1 LRSFDEYVELEKSH
15 HFPTYSR
22 FPVLF
27 VKGKGTRLWD
37 IEGKEYID
45 FLSGIGVVSVG
56 HSHPRILKALERQ
69 ARSLIHIS
77 NLFYIASEIELAKK
91 LSEISINGKCFFANS
106 GAEANECAIKLA
118 RKYFRNKGEERYE
131 VITAYRS
138 FHGRT
143 LKTLAATGQESKKKD
158 FEPLPPGFKHVPL
171 NDIEAL
177 KREITSKTCAIML
190 EVIQGEGG
198 IYPCEERYLRE
209 VREVCDKSGLLLILD
224 EVQTGMGRTG
234 KLFAYEWFDVN
245 PDILTL
251 AKGLGAGFPIGAV
264 IAHSE
269 VSDAFSPGDHGSTF
283 GGNPLACAVSLEV
296 LNIIREEGL
305 VENAQ
310 KEGAYLL
317 QRIKELSSKFD
328 FINEVRGR
336 GLMIGMHFKKPIA
349 KEVVVKLLHEGI
361 VAGAAGNEV
370 LRFLPPL
377 CIKREE
383 IDILIEKLAKIL
395 QRGSYA

>member
-1 LRSFDEYVELEKSH
+1 LRSFDEYVELEKRY

-45 FLSGIGVVSVG
+45 FLSGIGVVCVG

-69 ARSLIHIS
+69 ARSLMHVS

-91 LSEISINGKCFFANS
+91 LSEISIDGKCFFANS

-177 KREITSKTCAIML
+177 KKEITSNTCAIML
-190 EVIQGEGG
+190 EPIQGEGG
-198 IYPCEERYLRE
+198 IYLCQENYLKE
-209 VREVCDKSGLLLILD
+209 VREVCSKYGILLILD
-224 EVQTGMGRTG
+224 EVQTGIGRTG
-234 KLFAYEWFDVN
+234 KLFAYEWFGIK

-264 IAHSE
+264 IARSE
-269 VSDAFSPGDHGSTF
+269 ISDAFSPGDHGSTF

-296 LNIIREEGL
+296 LHIIEEEGL

-310 KEGAYLL
+310 REGSYLL
-317 QRIKELSSKFD
+317 QRINELSSKFD
-328 FINEVRGR
+328 FINEVRGK
-336 GLMIGMHFKKPIA
+336 GLMVGVHFKEPIA
-349 KEVVVKLLHEGI
+349 KEVVIELLKEGI
-361 VAGAAGNEV
+361 VAGTAGKEV

-377 CIKREE
+377 CIERKE
-383 IDILIEKLAKIL
+383 IDILLEKLNKIL
-395 QRGSYA
+395 ERGAYA